1 MDWYQQWFLPTLT
14 RMQIES
20 VSWEQLVDF
29 IRSDEPVFGAELSDF
44 YTACLKFNRVQEPE
58 QSG

>member
-1 MDWYQQWFLPTLT
+1 
-14 RMQIES
+14 MQIES